1 MTPDA
6 PFPVDAAAASAGSW
20 LEEFHSFTLF
30 HLVTVAVCAM
40 VMIGICLLG
49 RRWADT
55 ARERRLRIGWCAA
68 IVLWQGF
75 AVVWWLLPSNYELG
89 RSLPL
94 HVCDAAA
101 WIAPFALLTK
111 SKWLRTLL
119 YFWGLGLSTQ
129 AFFTPVLEHGAG
141 HLRYWLFWIGHTQI
155 VGSALY
161 DLIARGYRPVFADYI
176 RVSVANAVYAGLLI
190 PFNILLGV
198 NYGYLGDATP
208 DRDTLIN
215 ALGPWPHRLILMWLI
230 VQIGMLIMWLVW
242 PVAERMRGVMRGR
255 GEAN

>member
-6 PFPVDAAAASAGSW
+6 PFPVDAAAANAGSW

-30 HLVTVAVCAM
+30 HLLTVTVCAAVM
-40 VMIGICLLG
+40 FGISLLG
-49 RRWADT
+49 RRW
-55 ARERRLRIGWCAA
+55 RESDREKRLRIGWCVGVFA
-68 IVLWQGF
+68 WQGF

-94 HVCDAAA
+94 HVCDLAA
-101 WIAPFALLTK
+101 WLAPFALLTQN
-111 SKWLRTLL
+111 KWLRTLL
-119 YFWGLGLSTQ
+119 YFWGIGLSTQ

-176 RVSVANAVYAGLLI
+176 RVSVANMVYAVVI
-190 PFNILLGV
+190 ISFNIAFAV
-198 NYGYLGDATP
+198 NYGYLGDDTP
-208 DRDTLIN
+208 GRETLMDF
-215 ALGPWPHRLILMWLI
+215 LGPWPQRLILVWLI
-230 VQIGMLIMWLVW
+230 TQTGMAVMWAAW
-242 PVAERMRGVMRGR
+242 PVGERVRDVMRGAGR
-255 GEAN
+255 T